1 MVENDRMVI
10 VEIGNG
16 QGYQIWESEAKKQG
30 LKYVIKQKAFI
41 PPALENKMV
50 EPAENK
56 GLPPH
61 TEVAPVKPAVI
72 QKRKAK

>member
-56 GLPPH
+56 GLPPN
-61 TEVAPVKPAVI
+61 TEVVSVKPVVT